1 MCAIL
6 LIQDDTSVQQAISRP
21 LERVGHRVVILEE
34 PLLAIDLLE
43 YPNIHFDLIIADI
56 ASFRY
61 AHHQNTLGL
70 LYRRAS
76 AVGSQVLACT
86 TRGDLCACGRYSNLP
101 NPLLTARFLRLV
113 SALVAPDLPLVGE
126 SHEPATD
133 ATLPDVYAYPGST
146 K

>member
-1 MCAIL
+1 MSAIL
-6 LIQDDTSVQQAISRP
+6 LIQDDTSVQRAISRP
-21 LERVGHRVVILEE
+21 LERAGHRVVILEE
-34 PLLAIDLLE
+34 PLLAIDLLD
-43 YPNIHFDLIIADI
+43 YPNIHFDLIIADV

-86 TRGDLCACGRYSNLP
+86 TRGDLRLCGRYSNLP
-101 NPLLTARFLRLV
+101 NPLLTTRFLRLV
-113 SALVAPDLPLVGE
+113 SALVAPDAPLADTSDMPPSEVARSE
-126 SHEPATD
+126 
-133 ATLPDVYAYPGST
+133 AYTCLGSG

>member
-1 MCAIL
+1 MSAIL
-6 LIQDDTSVQQAISRP
+6 LIQDDTSVQRAISRP
-21 LERVGHRVVILEE
+21 LERAGHRVVILEE
-34 PLLAIDLLE
+34 PLLAIDLLD
-43 YPNIHFDLIIADI
+43 YPNIHFDLIIADV

-76 AVGSQVLACT
+76 AAGSQVLACT
-86 TRGDLCACGRYSNLP
+86 TRGDLRICGRYSNLP

-113 SALVAPDLPLVGE
+113 STLVAPDALLMGEPL
-126 SHEPATD
+126 EPALD
-133 ATLPDVYAYPGST
+133 AALPEVCTYPVST

>member
-1 MCAIL
+1 MSAIL
-6 LIQDDTSVQQAISRP
+6 LIQDDTSVQRAISRP
-21 LERVGHRVVILEE
+21 LERAGHRVVILEE

-43 YPNIHFDLIIADI
+43 YQNIHFDLIIADV

-76 AVGSQVLACT
+76 AAGSQVLACT
-86 TRGDLCACGRYSNLP
+86 TRGDLRVCGRYSNLP
-101 NPLLTARFLRLV
+101 NPLLTTRFLRLV
-113 SALVAPDLPLVGE
+113 SALVASDPPLVGE
-126 SHEPATD
+126 PLEPAIE
-133 ATLPDVYAYPGST
+133 AALPEVYTFPGSA